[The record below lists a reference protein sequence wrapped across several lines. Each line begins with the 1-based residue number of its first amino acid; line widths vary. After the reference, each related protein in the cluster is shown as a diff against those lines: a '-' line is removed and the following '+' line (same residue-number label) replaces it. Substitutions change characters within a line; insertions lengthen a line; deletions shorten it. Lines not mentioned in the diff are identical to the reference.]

1 VKTGKS
7 LPHNGGSQPVK
18 QSPAR
23 VRRFMQTPSTMIV
36 LFILPVMTGRMG
48 SKIDDQSHKNE
59 QPLGKYDYG

>member
-1 VKTGKS
+1 
-7 LPHNGGSQPVK
+7 
-18 QSPAR
+18 

-48 SKIDDQSHKNE
+48 SKIDDQSHNNE